1 MTDSPDPS
9 GFSTILIEESESVVR
24 LSVNTSLY
32 TEDAIFR
39 TCYAFTDRCSVL
51 VDRLDHEHVLVELRK
66 REESASLK
74 ALGGEFAN
82 ELVNQRVRAE
92 VASETKL
99 IRDLIVSQA
108 FAEADLRPEPE

>member
-1 MTDSPDPS
+1 VTDSPNP
-9 GFSTILIEESESVVR
+9 GGLPTILIEESESVVR

-32 TEDAIFR
+32 TEGVIFR

-51 VDRLDHEHVLVELRK
+51 VDRLNPEHVLVELRK
-66 REESASLK
+66 QAGSGSLK
-74 ALGGEFAN
+74 ALAAEFAN
-82 ELVNQRVRAE
+82 ELVNQRVRAV

-108 FAEADLRPEPE
+108 FAEADLRPEPK

>member
-1 MTDSPDPS
+1 VTDSPNP
-9 GFSTILIEESESVVR
+9 GGLPTILIEESESVVR

-32 TEDAIFR
+32 TEDVIFR

-51 VDRLDHEHVLVELRK
+51 VDRLDREHVLVELR
-66 REESASLK
+66 RQQEP
-74 ALGGEFAN
+74 ALLRAVAAEFAN
-82 ELVNQRVRAE
+82 ELINQRVKSL

-108 FAEADLRPEPE
+108 FAEADLRPEPQ